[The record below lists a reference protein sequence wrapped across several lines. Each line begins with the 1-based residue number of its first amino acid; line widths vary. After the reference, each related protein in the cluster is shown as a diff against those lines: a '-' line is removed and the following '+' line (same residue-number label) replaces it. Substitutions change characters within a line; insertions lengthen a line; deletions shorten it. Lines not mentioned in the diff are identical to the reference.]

1 MFLDMYRSL
10 WKPNTAREENPH
22 PNYSAVIV
30 GLLKFWMQKIAKI
43 FLHKCK
49 TDNSKKLSTSCH
61 NNLVSPISK
70 KQEQHKEF
78 REKTQK

>member
-10 WKPNTAREENPH
+10 WKSNTASGKNPH
-22 PNYSAVIV
+22 PNDSAVIV
-30 GLLKFWMQKIAKI
+30 GLLKFWMQKIAKV

-49 TDNSKKLSTSCH
+49 TDNFKKLSTPCH

-78 REKTQK
+78 KEKTQK